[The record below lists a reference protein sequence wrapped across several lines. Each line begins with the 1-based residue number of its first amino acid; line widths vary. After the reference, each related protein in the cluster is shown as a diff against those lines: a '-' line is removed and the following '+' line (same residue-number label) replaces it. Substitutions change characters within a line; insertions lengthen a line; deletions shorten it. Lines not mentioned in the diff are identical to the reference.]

1 MKLHAGKG
9 VLISIFYAS
18 IPLIWKGLIS
28 RDDSY
33 NCRKNWM
40 IFAIQWLGMFLYK
53 LFNYLLVVFAVL
65 VVQMKLDFKKQII
78 ATISPTMKYT
88 HKITP
93 VLPELLEASS
103 SNIQ

>member
-1 MKLHAGKG
+1 MKLHVKKG
-9 VLISIFYAS
+9 LLISIVYAS

-33 NCRKNWM
+33 NCRENWI
-40 IFAIQWLGMFLYK
+40 IFAIQWLGMFSYK
-53 LFNYLLVVFAVL
+53 LFVYLLMIFALLIVE
-65 VVQMKLDFKKQII
+65 MKLDFKKQII
-78 ATISPTMKYT
+78 ATINPTLKYS

-93 VLPELLEASS
+93 VLPEMLVASS